1 MITNID
7 QKLSIAIE
15 NYFYTRHLE
24 LFTIGFL
31 APKSKKIHK
40 ATAARPDSPA
50 RHSKS
55 KPEARSRKHPTH
67 LSCQSPQQ
75 GLAAAAGSPSRL

>member
-1 MITNID
+1 MITNIN
-7 QKLSIAIE
+7 QKLFIAIE

-24 LFTIGFL
+24 LFTKGFL

-40 ATAARPDSPA
+40 AAAVRSDSPI
-50 RHSKS
+50 RHIKS
-55 KPEARSRKHPTH
+55 KPEARSRKHPN

-75 GLAAAAGSPSRL
+75 GVSAAAGSPLCP